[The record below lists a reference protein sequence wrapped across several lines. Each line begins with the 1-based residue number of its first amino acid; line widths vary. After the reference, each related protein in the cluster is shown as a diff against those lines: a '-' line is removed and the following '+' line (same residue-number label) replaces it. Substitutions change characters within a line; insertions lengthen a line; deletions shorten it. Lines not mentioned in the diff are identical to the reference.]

1 LAKLYPNPKKLA
13 ANRVGPKI
21 ERLEALGFDGPRIAS
36 LKCIDD
42 LRNAVAH
49 RDREEV
55 RAEDVASLKAKIN
68 ELSGGRFSDEW
79 KFTYGSKETTSTI
92 EYSDMTLRQQFCLL
106 SFLAIAALA
115 AIPHEL
121 AVARGTQGRL
131 A

>member
-79 KFTYGSKETTSTI
+79 KFTYGSI